1 MTGSHP
7 APSRY
12 PVGLPVYA
20 KDLFDT
26 LVKARHWINDECER
40 RGKAD
45 DKYEEPASAM
55 VELIDGVLAKAG
67 AT

>member
-1 MTGSHP
+1 MNDSP
-7 APSRY
+7 PSLSRY

-20 KDLFDT
+20 KDLFDA
-26 LVKARHWINDECER
+26 LLKARHWINDECER

-55 VELIDGVLAKAG
+55 VEHIDGVLAKAG